1 MSQLE
6 RGKVRNR
13 PSGKNNRKGGI
24 FTANPQ
30 MENGF
35 TPIANEIL
43 EAAAGASLN
52 GTQLRILLLLW
63 RNSYG
68 FHKRE
73 CPLPL
78 SYLAK
83 KLRGNKSTIARQIRR
98 LEALGVLSARQ
109 EQCDGHTPKLY
120 AFCKDYT
127 RWQCGAGEVDTPTHS
142 QQNSAG
148 SVGQTA
154 NRQGAHWRTEKD
166 KLKYK
171 NKYKSMQKEKQKSRY
186 DYDEIMR
193 KTFLNVTRQQKGE
206 DNI

>member
-1 MSQLE
+1 
-6 RGKVRNR
+6 
-13 PSGKNNRKGGI
+13 
-24 FTANPQ
+24 

-68 FHKRE
+68 FHKKE

-78 SYLAK
+78 SYLSK
-83 KLRGNKSTIARQIRR
+83 KLRGNKSTIARQVRR
-98 LEALGVLSARQ
+98 LEALGVVSARQ
-109 EQCDGHTPKLY
+109 EMSDGHTPKLY

-127 RWQCGAGEVDTPTHS
+127 RWQCGAGETETPTQRS
-142 QQNSAG
+142 QEGAG

-154 NRQGAHWRTEKD
+154 DGKSASGRTEKD
-166 KLKYK
+166 RFKY
-171 NKYKSMQKEKQKSRY
+171 KYKSMQKEEQKSHY

-193 KTFLNVTRQQKGE
+193 KTFFNVTKQQKGE

>member
-1 MSQLE
+1 MKNGNESA
-6 RGKVRNR
+6 
-13 PSGKNNRKGGI
+13 GKNCPDKKTTEKGGI
-24 FTANPQ
+24 FTASPQ

-68 FHKRE
+68 FHKKE

-109 EQCDGHTPKLY
+109 EKCDGHTPKLY

-127 RWQCGAGEVDTPTHS
+127 CWQCGAGEVDTPTHRPQTS
-142 QQNSAG
+142 TE

-154 NRQGAHWRTEKD
+154 NGRRADGRTEKD

-171 NKYKSMQKEKQKSRY
+171 HKYKYMQKEQQKSHY

-193 KTFLNVTRQQKGE
+193 KTFFNVTKQQKGE

>member
-1 MSQLE
+1 
-6 RGKVRNR
+6 
-13 PSGKNNRKGGI
+13 
-24 FTANPQ
+24 

-68 FHKRE
+68 FHKKE

-98 LEALGVLSARQ
+98 LEALGVVSSRQ
-109 EQCDGHTPKLY
+109 ETCDGHTPKLY
-120 AFCKDYT
+120 TFCKDYAC
-127 RWQCGAGEVDTPTHS
+127 WQCGAGAVDTPTHS
-142 QQNSAG
+142 LQISAG

-154 NRQGAHWRTEKD
+154 DGQRAGGRTEKD

-171 NKYKSMQKEKQKSRY
+171 NKYKSMQKEEKKSRY

-193 KTFLNVTRQQKGE
+193 KTFLNVTKQQKGE
-206 DNI
+206 DNS

>member
-1 MSQLE
+1 
-6 RGKVRNR
+6 
-13 PSGKNNRKGGI
+13 
-24 FTANPQ
+24 

-43 EAAAGASLN
+43 EAAVGASLN

-68 FHKRE
+68 FHKKE

-127 RWQCGAGEVDTPTHS
+127 RWQCGAGETETPTHS
-142 QQNSAG
+142 LQNGAG
-148 SVGQTA
+148 RVSQTA
-154 NRQGAHWRTEKD
+154 NGQGAGGRTEKE

-171 NKYKSMQKEKQKSRY
+171 NKYKFMQKEEKKTRY

-193 KTFLNVTRQQKGE
+193 KTFLNVTKQQKGE
-206 DNI
+206 DDS